1 MKRRILSLFLA
12 VMLLLPSLLL
22 SASAAPTGR
31 IDGVDYGRIDENVNL
46 RMKVEFDIGERRF
59 EGWLQNGKTLTEE
72 EVDKII
78 KSVMNEMEIT
88 SGVLRYSEDIIRRA
102 ALNRGFNPDVVLEL
116 GAKLALS
123 ATGLDK
129 AKDIYD
135 IATGQKTIPGAI
147 SDYIIGESVSTICE
161 QYMKGIP
168 GMVFEA
174 LWNSG
179 DIIARETA
187 RLLEE
192 SKIAQQALERTFL
205 LNLFYQKC
213 NERIEAEEK
222 AKGLDTWSI
231 VCNQTVWCQQTLFE
245 IPVLQY
251 WKLSCDL
258 TRTDFIYGDEDD
270 PTNYGG
276 VYRGTMVIDI
286 WHDLSNF
293 DEQFLPQIFMKLPH
307 ARILDILLDYHDEYK
322 ASSLTKQLICNNV
335 EIHLDR
341 DNMTSG
347 GMTEYFMLKD
357 FSDTSVFN
365 VKHDIK
371 GPRNHATYKN
381 GRWNET
387 YRGYE
392 GSATIDFTHFQN
404 DYFGGGLIMGNRYP
418 QIIWNQMEVI
428 NHGHMIITPYVGRC
442 NDFNYDQTQPCN
454 YPILTDY
461 KIFEDLRGGR
471 GMLTVVGK

>member
-1 MKRRILSLFLA
+1 MKKRILSLLLA
-12 VMLLLPSLLL
+12 VLLLLPSLLL

-258 TRTDFIYGDEDD
+258 TRTDFIYGDDDD

-276 VYRGTMVIDI
+276 VYRGTVVIDI

-293 DEQFLPQIFMKLPH
+293 DEQFMSQIFMKFPL
-307 ARILDILLDYHDEYK
+307 ANIWDIIFDFRDEYT
-322 ASSLTKQLICNNV
+322 ASNLTKQLICTNV

-347 GMTEYFMLKD
+347 GMTEYFMLRD
-357 FSDTSVFN
+357 FSDTSTFN
-365 VKHDIK
+365 VKHAIM
-371 GPRNHATYKN
+371 GPANVIVYEN
-381 GRWNET
+381 GRWNKT
-387 YRGYE
+387 YVGDG
-392 GSATIDFTHFQN
+392 GSVTTHYN
-404 DYFGGGLIMGNRYP
+404 WHGNNYFGGGLIMGNRYP
-418 QIIWNQMEVI
+418 QIIWNQMEYIHNGYMVAS
-428 NHGHMIITPYVGRC
+428 YVGRC
-442 NDFNYDQTQPCN
+442 NDINGDTKQNMQ
-454 YPILTDY
+454 YPIMTDY
-461 KIFEDLRGGR
+461 KIFEDLQGGR

>member
-1 MKRRILSLFLA
+1 MKKRILSLLLA
-12 VMLLLPSLLL
+12 VLLLLPSLLL

-59 EGWLQNGKTLTEE
+59 EGWLQNGKTLSEQ

-78 KSVMNEMEIT
+78 KTVMNEMEIT
-88 SGVLRYSEDIIRRA
+88 SGVLRYSEEIIRKA
-102 ALNRGFNPDVVLEL
+102 AQNRGFNPDVVLEL

-258 TRTDFIYGDEDD
+258 TRTDFIYGDDDD

-293 DEQFLPQIFMKLPH
+293 DEQFMSKILSTLPWLPPFQ
-307 ARILDILLDYHDEYK
+307 AYTTMRDDYK
-322 ASSLTKQLICNNV
+322 ASSLTKQLICTNV

-347 GMTEYFMLKD
+347 GMTEYFMLRD
-357 FSDTSVFN
+357 FSDTSSFIVNHGIIGPLHFGPFDNGKWIASYPTENGTVHVNLKEEFN
-365 VKHDIK
+365 H
-371 GPRNHATYKN
+371 
-381 GRWNET
+381 
-387 YRGYE
+387 
-392 GSATIDFTHFQN
+392 
-404 DYFGGGLIMGNRYP
+404 YFSGTMTNGNRYP
-418 QIIWNQMEVI
+418 QILFAKQDYMFT
-428 NHGHMIITPYVGRC
+428 GTIIAPYLGNIHEPWTHQSTPNFPV
-442 NDFNYDQTQPCN
+442 
-454 YPILTDY
+454 LTDY

>member
-12 VMLLLPSLLL
+12 ALLLLPSLLL

-31 IDGVDYGRIDENVNL
+31 IDGVDYGRIDENVSL
-46 RMKVEFDIGERRF
+46 RQKVEFDIGERRF
-59 EGWLQNGKTLTEE
+59 EGWLQNGKTLSED
-72 EVDKII
+72 EVDQII

-102 ALNRGFNPDVVLEL
+102 AQNKGFNPEVVLEL

-135 IATGQKTIPGAI
+135 VATGKKDIPGAI

-213 NERIEAEEK
+213 NERITAEEK

-231 VCNQTVWCQQTLFE
+231 VCNQTVWCQKTLFG

-258 TRTDFIYGDEDD
+258 TRTEYVYDDRDD

-293 DEQFLPQIFMKLPH
+293 DEQFMSQIFMKFPL
-307 ARILDILLDYHDEYK
+307 ANIWDIIFDFRDEYT
-322 ASSLTKQLICNNV
+322 ASNLTKQLIC
-335 EIHLDR
+335 
-341 DNMTSG
+341 T
-347 GMTEYFMLKD
+347 
-357 FSDTSVFN
+357 
-365 VKHDIK
+365 
-371 GPRNHATYKN
+371 
-381 GRWNET
+381 
-387 YRGYE
+387 
-392 GSATIDFTHFQN
+392 
-404 DYFGGGLIMGNRYP
+404 
-418 QIIWNQMEVI
+418 
-428 NHGHMIITPYVGRC
+428 
-442 NDFNYDQTQPCN
+442 
-454 YPILTDY
+454 
-461 KIFEDLRGGR
+461 
-471 GMLTVVGK
+471 

>member
-1 MKRRILSLFLA
+1 MKKRILSLFLA

-59 EGWLQNGKTLTEE
+59 EGWLQNGKTLAEE

-88 SGVLRYSEDIIRRA
+88 SGVLRYSEEIIRKA
-102 ALNRGFNPDVVLEL
+102 AQNRGFNPKVVLEL
-116 GAKLALS
+116 GAKLALEAAELDTMVELYDV
-123 ATGLDK
+123 ATGKKSVPD
-129 AKDIYD
+129 A
-135 IATGQKTIPGAI
+135 IAG
-147 SDYIIGESVSTICE
+147 YIIGKSVSTICE
-161 QYMKGIP
+161 KYIAGIP
-168 GMVFEA
+168 GMVLKG
-174 LWNSG
+174 LWSSA
-179 DIIARETA
+179 DIVARETA
-187 RLLEE
+187 RLIEE

-205 LNLFYQKC
+205 LDLFYATC

-258 TRTDFIYGDEDD
+258 TRTEYVYDDRDD

-293 DEQFLPQIFMKLPH
+293 DEQFMTKILETLPWIKPLQAYTTM
-307 ARILDILLDYHDEYK
+307 RDDYT
-322 ASSLTKQLICNNV
+322 ASSLTKQLICTNV

-341 DNMTSG
+341 DNMTSS
-347 GMTEYFMLKD
+347 GMTEYFMLRD
-357 FSDTSVFN
+357 FSDTSTFN
-365 VKHDIK
+365 VKHAIM
-371 GPRNHATYKN
+371 GPLHFGQFVDGKWIASYPTPNGTVHVNLKEEFNH
-381 GRWNET
+381 
-387 YRGYE
+387 
-392 GSATIDFTHFQN
+392 
-404 DYFGGGLIMGNRYP
+404 YFSGTLTNGNRYP
-418 QIIWNQMEVI
+418 QILFAKQDYMLT
-428 NHGHMIITPYVGRC
+428 GTIIAPYLGNIHEPWTHQSTANFPV
-442 NDFNYDQTQPCN
+442 
-454 YPILTDY
+454 LTDY

>member
-1 MKRRILSLFLA
+1 MKKRILSLLLVL
-12 VMLLLPSLLL
+12 VMVLPIVPIP
-22 SASAAPTGR
+22 ASATPTNR

-46 RMKVEFDIGERRF
+46 RQKVEFDIGERRF
-59 EGWLQNGKTLTEE
+59 EGWLQNGKTLTEQ
-72 EVDKII
+72 EVDAII
-78 KSVMNEMEIT
+78 KEVMNEMEIT
-88 SGVLRYSEDIIRRA
+88 SGVLRYSEEIIRKA
-102 ALNRGFNPDVVLEL
+102 AQNKGFNPEVVLEL

-135 IATGQKTIPGAI
+135 VATGKKDIPGAI

-179 DIIARETA
+179 DIVARETA

-192 SKIAQQALERTFL
+192 EKIAQQALERTFL

-213 NERIEAEEK
+213 NERITAEEK

-231 VCNQTVWCQQTLFE
+231 VCNQTVWCQKTLFGV
-245 IPVLQY
+245 PVLQY

-258 TRTDFIYGDEDD
+258 TRTEYVYDDRDD

-293 DEQFLPQIFMKLPH
+293 DEQFMTKILETLPWIKPFQAYTTM
-307 ARILDILLDYHDEYK
+307 RDDYT
-322 ASSLTKQLICNNV
+322 ASSLTKQLICTNV

-347 GMTEYFMLKD
+347 GMTEYFMLRD
-357 FSDTSVFN
+357 FSDTSAFN
-365 VKHDIK
+365 VKHAIM
-371 GPRNHATYKN
+371 GPIHFGPFDNGKWIATYPTEHGPVN
-381 GRWNET
+381 VNLQEEFNH
-387 YRGYE
+387 Y
-392 GSATIDFTHFQN
+392 FT
-404 DYFGGGLIMGNRYP
+404 GTMIEGNRYP
-418 QIIWNQMEVI
+418 QVLFNKNDYMLV
-428 NHGHMIITPYVGRC
+428 GTVTAPYVGNVHEPWRHQETP
-442 NDFNYDQTQPCN
+442 NF
-454 YPILTDY
+454 PILTDY
-461 KIFEDLRGGR
+461 KIFEDLQGGR
-471 GMLTVVGK
+471 GMLTVTGR

>member
-1 MKRRILSLFLA
+1 MKRRILSLLLA

-22 SASAAPTGR
+22 STSAAPTGR

-59 EGWLQNGKTLTEE
+59 EGWLKNGKTLTEE
-72 EVDKII
+72 EVDRII
-78 KSVMNEMEIT
+78 KTVMNEMEIT

-102 ALNRGFNPDVVLEL
+102 AQNKGFNPDVVLEL
-116 GAKLALS
+116 GAKLALGV
-123 ATGLDK
+123 TGLDK

-135 IATGQKTIPGAI
+135 IATGQKSIPGAI

-231 VCNQTVWCQQTLFE
+231 VCNQTVWTQKTLFN

-258 TRTDFIYGDEDD
+258 TRTDFIYGEDDD

-276 VYRGTMVIDI
+276 VYRGTMVIDV

-293 DEQFLPQIFMKLPH
+293 DEQFMPLILKTLPWIKPFSSYTNM
-307 ARILDILLDYHDEYK
+307 RDDYT
-322 ASSLTKQLICNNV
+322 ASSLTKQLICTNV

-341 DNMTSG
+341 NNMTSG
-347 GMTEYFMLKD
+347 GMTEYFMLRD

-365 VKHDIK
+365 VKHGII
-371 GPRNHATYKN
+371 GPVQFGPFVDGKWIETIPTENGPVNVNVREEFNHHFSGTL
-381 GRWNET
+381 
-387 YRGYE
+387 
-392 GSATIDFTHFQN
+392 TH
-404 DYFGGGLIMGNRYP
+404 GNRYP
-418 QIIWNQMEVI
+418 QILFSEQDYKFDGYVTAPLVGNVFEPWKHQS
-428 NHGHMIITPYVGRC
+428 TP
-442 NDFNYDQTQPCN
+442 NF
-454 YPILTDY
+454 PILTDY
-461 KIFEDLRGGR
+461 KIFEDLQSNR
-471 GMLTVVGK
+471 GMLTVLGR